1 MRKSHRH
8 GAMTPDQTITALAD
22 GTLRGR
28 RATKA
33 EARLAE
39 QPDLLASLERQRR
52 TVAVLRELRP
62 GLPPKLR
69 TRIEEE
75 RRRAGNFPRH
85 RFP

>member
-1 MRKSHRH
+1 MRKSRMQ
-8 GAMTPDQTITALAD
+8 AMTVEQTIAALAD

-28 RATKA
+28 KGRKA
-33 EARLAE
+33 EARLA
-39 QPDLLASLERQRR
+39 QRSDLLASLERQRQA
-52 TVAVLRELRP
+52 VAALRELSP
-62 GLPPKLR
+62 GLPPRLR

>member
-1 MRKSHRH
+1 MRRFHIKS
-8 GAMTPDQTITALAD
+8 MTLEQQITALAD

-28 RATKA
+28 RRTEV

-39 QPDLLASLERQRR
+39 RREVLVLLERQRR
-52 TVAVLRELRP
+52 AVAVMRELSP
-62 GLPPKLR
+62 GVPPRLR

-75 RRRAGNFPRH
+75 RRRAGHFPRH

>member
-1 MRKSHRH
+1 MRKSHSQS
-8 GAMTPDQTITALAD
+8 MTLEQTITALAD

-28 RATKA
+28 RRKRV
-33 EARLAE
+33 ESRLA
-39 QPDLLASLERQRR
+39 QRPDLLASLELQRQA
-52 TVAVLRELRP
+52 VAVLRELPP

>member
-1 MRKSHRH
+1 MRRFHTTS
-8 GAMTPDQTITALAD
+8 MTLEQQITALAD

-28 RATKA
+28 RRAAA

-39 QPDLLASLERQRR
+39 RRNALVLLERQRR
-52 TVAVLRELRP
+52 AVAVMRELSP
-62 GLPPKLR
+62 GLPPGLR

-75 RRRAGNFPRH
+75 RRRAGHSPRH